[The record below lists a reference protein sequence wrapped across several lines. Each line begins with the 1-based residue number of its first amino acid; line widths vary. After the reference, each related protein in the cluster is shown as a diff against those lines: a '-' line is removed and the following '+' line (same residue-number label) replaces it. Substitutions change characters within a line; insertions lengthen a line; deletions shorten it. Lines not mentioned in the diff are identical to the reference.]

1 MAKAGR
7 TLDTGG
13 RPGLGRAGGIGQGR
27 SYTRVVPGAES
38 REPLRLGPR
47 AVLVPVKAF
56 AVAKLRLAPAL
67 GPEERV
73 ALARSMATRV
83 VLAAGQLPVA
93 VVCDDTEV
101 ADWARGLGAL
111 VVWAPERGLNH
122 AVQDGV
128 GRLASLGVRHVTVAH
143 GDLPLADDLAWVGD
157 WPGATLIPDRRQDGT
172 NVIAVP
178 TGSGFVFS
186 YGPGS
191 FGRHLAEARRVGLAV
206 RVEHPSTLSWDVD
219 LPSDLPAATPR

>member
-1 MAKAGR
+1 M
-7 TLDTGG
+7 
-13 RPGLGRAGGIGQGR
+13 
-27 SYTRVVPGAES
+27 
-38 REPLRLGPR
+38 RLGPR

-67 GPEERV
+67 RPEERV

-83 VLAAGQLPVA
+83 VQAAGHLPVA
-93 VVCDDTEV
+93 VVCDDTAV
-101 ADWARGLGAL
+101 ADWARELGAL

-128 GRLASLGVRHVTVAH
+128 RRLAGLGVHHVTVAH
-143 GDLPLADDLAWVGD
+143 ADLPLADDLTWVGD
-157 WPGATLIPDRRQDGT
+157 WPGATLVPDRREDGT

-178 TGSGFVFS
+178 TASGFVFS

-191 FGRHLAEARRVGLAV
+191 FGRHLAEARRVGLKV

-219 LPSDLPAATPR
+219 LPADLPAAPR